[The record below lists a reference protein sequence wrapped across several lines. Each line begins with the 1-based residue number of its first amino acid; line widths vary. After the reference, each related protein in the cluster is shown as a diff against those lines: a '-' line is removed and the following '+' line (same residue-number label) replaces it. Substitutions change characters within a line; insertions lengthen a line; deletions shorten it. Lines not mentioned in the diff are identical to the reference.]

1 VIGVLVVDDHPVV
14 REGIV
19 ALLST
24 DRDVHVIGAVG
35 SAEDALALARERE
48 PDVVLLDLEL
58 PAMSGLEAIARFAKT
73 VPRARV
79 VVFSAYASDERVVSA
94 VQAGASGYLLKGR
107 TREDILTALRMV
119 HAGGAY
125 FQHETMARV
134 LAELRAPRRPSGL
147 TGRETSV
154 LRLLAEGASNKRI
167 AETLGISE
175 RTAKFHVHAICAKLG
190 AENRVR
196 AVALAGQRGLL

>member
-1 VIGVLVVDDHPVV
+1 MIRVLVVDDHPVV

-24 DRDVHVIGAVG
+24 DGDVHVLGAVG
-35 SAEDALALARERE
+35 TAEDALTLARERA

-58 PAMSGLEAIARFAKT
+58 PAMSGLEAIARFAKAAPD
-73 VPRARV
+73 VRV
-79 VVFSAYASDERVVSA
+79 LVFSAYASDERVVSA
-94 VQAGASGYLLKGR
+94 VKAGAAGYLLKGR
-107 TREDILTALRMV
+107 AREDILAALRTV
-119 HAGGAY
+119 ASGGAY
-125 FQHETMARV
+125 FHHEGMARV
-134 LAELRAPRRPSGL
+134 LAELRAPRRTSGL
-147 TGRETSV
+147 TGRETTV
-154 LRLLAEGASNKRI
+154 LRLLAEGASNKKI

-175 RTAKFHVHAICAKLG
+175 RTAKFHVRAICDKLG